1 MKVKIITSNTEYG
14 LEEEL
19 NAFLSRMNDDNI
31 LDIKYQGIG
40 CYSPYGTKYPS
51 AMVIMKS

>member
-40 CYSPYGTKYPS
+40 CHPPYGTKYPS